1 MDSPALLAAQHMNL
15 TRRNQ
20 EIIAN
25 NLANADTPGF
35 QSLKPIITADNQ
47 DKNFAE
53 ALSFAISKTNSR
65 DVSPGD
71 INHTQSAFD
80 FAIVTSDVYF
90 AVQNDKGENLY
101 TRNGRLGLNQ
111 DRQLIQLGSGFP
123 LTDSN
128 FSPIT
133 LPVDATNISLSSDG
147 TLSANGQ
154 IIAKVGAFKFA
165 DSQTLTPAGKTL
177 LKAPGSGNLSENAVF
192 LQNGYET
199 SNTNPILTMAQ
210 MIELHKMDVQDTQ
223 VIATFKD
230 QTDQQTEDL
239 LKPLNV

>member
-35 QSLKPIITADNQ
+35 QSLKPIITADNPNK
-47 DKNFAE
+47 DFAE
-53 ALSFAISKTNSR
+53 ALSFAVSKTNSR
-65 DVSPGD
+65 DITPGD

-80 FAIVTSDVYF
+80 FAIVTSDIYF
-90 AVQNDKGENLY
+90 SVQTDKGENLY

-123 LTDSN
+123 ITDSN

-133 LPVDATNISLSSDG
+133 LPVDATDISLSGDG

-154 IIAKVGAFKFA
+154 IIAKVGAFKFS

-177 LKAPGSGNLSENAVF
+177 LKAPGSGTIADEAVF
-192 LQNGYET
+192 FQKGFET
-199 SNTNPILTMAQ
+199 SNTNPILSMAQ

-223 VIATFKD
+223 VIDTFKD
-230 QTDQQTEDL
+230 QTNQQIEDL